1 MAALLG
7 VPALA
12 FAVGVYLPLST
23 MTPVF
28 VGGCL
33 RALVEWRAKEQQLD
47 PAPQTERG
55 VLMGSGLIAGE
66 GLTGVA
72 IALWAFLAGAK
83 PQGFGIQYPPYVGE
97 IISLGMFAVLGY
109 LLVWAS
115 RRAPAEAE

>member
-1 MAALLG
+1 
-7 VPALA
+7 
-12 FAVGVYLPLST
+12 

-33 RALVEWRAKEQQLD
+33 RAYVEWRAKSAGQD
-47 PAPQTERG
+47 VKSQTDRG

-72 IALWAFLAGAK
+72 IALWAFLAGSK
-83 PQGFGIQYPPYVGE
+83 PAGLGLSYPAHVGE
-97 IISLGMFAVLGY
+97 AVSLIAFAVLGY

-115 RRAPAEAE
+115 RRETDDARSV